1 MDLIM
6 RITLLLYILLN
17 TRYSNAVGTN
27 KTLLLCVCV
36 QNLRKKVQEMK
47 FNCYLNEDKLHY
59 KYELLKKREEENT
72 ILKSLLKRK
81 IIRY

>member
-1 MDLIM
+1 MDLIIRKTM
-6 RITLLLYILLN
+6 LLYILLN
-17 TRYSNAVGTN
+17 TRYSNTVCTN
-27 KTLLLCVCV
+27 KTFVCLCV

-59 KYELLKKREEENT
+59 KYELLKKREEENA